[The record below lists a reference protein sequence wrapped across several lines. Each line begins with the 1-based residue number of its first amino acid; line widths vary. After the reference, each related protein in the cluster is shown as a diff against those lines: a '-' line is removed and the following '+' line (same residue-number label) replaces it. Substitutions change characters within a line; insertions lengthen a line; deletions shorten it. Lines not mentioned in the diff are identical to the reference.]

1 MLEKNK
7 MGRICFQMGSIPAL
21 SQRVAPLVLFALFSV
36 LPARAGDLSAET
48 TVIKSRTTVRVDRNS
63 GRLVRT
69 QVILPREV
77 PSLDVLAKQAR
88 APKPVSPKV
97 VAEREVV
104 DQIVEEAAARH
115 EVDPLLAK
123 SVLAVE
129 SAYNQFATSSKGA
142 MGYMQLMPGTAKQLG
157 VQNAY
162 DARQNIEGGV
172 KYLRYLKS
180 KFDDERL
187 VLAAYNAG
195 EGAVKKHGWIPPYP
209 ETIDYVYKVGK
220 RYGQASKEA
229 ARKKETAQTPGSK
242 PEEKPAPQPEPRI
255 AQVVDAEGRI
265 HLRLP

>member
-1 MLEKNK
+1 MLEKNT
-7 MGRICFQMGSIPAL
+7 MGRICFQAEVRRAPRTL
-21 SQRVAPLVLFALFSV
+21 RLCRLAPLVLLASFVPGSGLAADRV
-36 LPARAGDLSAET
+36 VR
-48 TVIKSRTTVRVDRNS
+48 SRTTVRIDRSS

-69 QVILPREV
+69 QLILPREV
-77 PSLDVLAKQAR
+77 PSLEVIAKQAPG
-88 APKPVSPKV
+88 PKPLAAKAAVDRS
-97 VAEREVV
+97 VV

-129 SAYNQFATSSKGA
+129 SAYNQFATSPKGA
-142 MGYMQLMPGTAKQLG
+142 MGYMQLMPGTARQLG
-157 VQNAY
+157 VANAY

-172 KYLRYLKS
+172 RYLRYLKS

-220 RYGQASKEA
+220 RYGEARRNQSSNAASSAKEDSAA
-229 ARKKETAQTPGSK
+229 ARTEPK
-242 PEEKPAPQPEPRI
+242 PEPRI
-255 AQVVDAEGRI
+255 AQAIDAEGRI

>member
-1 MLEKNK
+1 MLQKNK
-7 MGRICFQMGSIPAL
+7 MGRICFQMGSIPVL
-21 SQRVAPLVLFALFSV
+21 PQRVAPLVLFAIFAAQPST
-36 LPARAGDLSAET
+36 AGDLAGD

-77 PSLDVLAKQAR
+77 PSLDVLAKQGR
-88 APKPVSPKV
+88 AQKPVSSKL

-220 RYGQASKEA
+220 RYGEQ
-229 ARKKETAQTPGSK
+229 RKKETAKAQGSK
-242 PEEKPAPQPEPRI
+242 LEEKPAPQPEPRI

>member
-1 MLEKNK
+1 MAADA
-7 MGRICFQMGSIPAL
+7 GS
-21 SQRVAPLVLFALFSV
+21 SV
-36 LPARAGDLSAET
+36 
-48 TVIKSRTTVRVDRNS
+48 VKSRTTVRVDRSS

-77 PSLDVLAKQAR
+77 PSLEVLAKET
-88 APKPVSPKV
+88 PVTRSLSPKL

-104 DQIVEEAAARH
+104 DKIVEEAAARH

-129 SAYNQFATSSKGA
+129 SAYNQFATSPKGA

-157 VQNAY
+157 VNNAY

-172 KYLRYLKS
+172 RYLRYLKS

-220 RYGQASKEA
+220 RYGE
-229 ARKKETAQTPGSK
+229 ARKKSSATASGSK
-242 PEEKPAPQPEPRI
+242 AEEKPTAPPEPRI
-255 AQVVDAEGRI
+255 AQAIDAEGRI